1 MARDRKR
8 WLTRTALARFYRWKK
23 CKRLAPLRKRLLQG
37 ERPCPS
43 AEPSQRRKPET
54 TPQQPRDRLTE
65 IRDEI
70 RDIQQQIET
79 QRRHRRIIRTAED
92 FKSMERAIAALTN
105 RLSALLMAEATQA
118 ALDDSE
124 NRRQARSLVQGA
136 GHTFKDQGR
145 RDVTL
150 RTTCGQVIVR
160 ATYFSRNCDH
170 SKAGKGMYPML
181 LLWGVQDRCTAA
193 IVSEIS
199 KLVAMLGSLEEVE
212 QVLSDRGQPLD
223 FKTIRTI
230 AYRFATRARAAQR
243 VGDLNWGETVAG
255 RRVVLSTDGGRI
267 RIRTTKRG
275 PKTAKGRN
283 RYRTDWREPKL
294 LIIYVVDEKGQMDRE
309 FLAVIDGTLGGPD
322 AIFKLMEF
330 YLRELKIT
338 TADKVLFVAD
348 GARWIWNRVG
358 ALLRRLGVKPDQVN
372 ELVDFYH
379 AVEHLGKIA
388 ALQRRW
394 TAAERQAWIGR
405 QRRRLLKGGVE
416 EVQAAID
423 AVCGSRPGKALKR
436 EREYF
441 KRNGGKGRMDY
452 ARIASLKLP
461 IGSGAIESAIRRVVN
476 LRLKGPSIYWH
487 KTSAEAV
494 LLLRSYY
501 KAGRWNHLEKQA
513 LTTATASARVSRP
526 KGIAPPARCQTWQ
539 AAAPA
544 ASRVRGRPHSR
555 PTGRACGLEMSA

>member
-1 MARDRKR
+1 MPKRK
-8 WLTRTALARFYRWKK
+8 
-23 CKRLAPLRKRLLQG
+23 
-37 ERPCPS
+37 
-43 AEPSQRRKPET
+43 PSQRRKPET
-54 TPQQPRDRLTE
+54 TPRQPRDRLAEIRAE
-65 IRDEI
+65 IRDV
-70 RDIQQQIET
+70 QQQIET
-79 QRRHRRIIRTAED
+79 QRREGRVIRTAED
-92 FKSMERAIAALTN
+92 FKAMERAIAALTD
-105 RLSALLMAEATQA
+105 RLSALLVAEATQA

-124 NRRQARSLVQGA
+124 NRCQARSLAQGA
-136 GHTFKDQGR
+136 GHTVKDQGR

-150 RTTCGQVIVR
+150 ETTCGPILVR
-160 ATYFSRNCDH
+160 VTYFSRNCDRRR
-170 SKAGKGMYPML
+170 AGKGMYPIL
-181 LLWGVQDRCTAA
+181 RLWGVQDHCTAA
-193 IVSEIS
+193 VASEVS

-212 QVLSDRGQPLD
+212 QVLSDRGRPLD

-230 AYRFATRARAAQR
+230 AYRFAARARAAQR
-243 VGDLNWGETVAG
+243 VGNLNWGETFAG

-294 LIIYVVDEKGQMDRE
+294 LIIYVVDENGQMDRE

-322 AIFKLMEF
+322 AIFQLREF
-330 YLRELKIT
+330 YLRELKTT
-338 TADKVLFVAD
+338 TADQILFVAD

-388 ALQRRW
+388 SLQRRW

-405 QRRRLLKGGVE
+405 QRRRLLKGGFE

-423 AVCGSRPGKALKR
+423 VVCGSRPGKALRR
-436 EREYF
+436 ERDYF

-452 ARIASLKLP
+452 ARMVESKMP

-476 LRLKGPSIYWH
+476 LRLKGASIYWH
-487 KTSAEAV
+487 KKSAEAV

-501 KAGRWNHLEKQA
+501 KAGRWNHLERQA
-513 LTTATASARVSRP
+513 LTTAT
-526 KGIAPPARCQTWQ
+526 GIAA
-539 AAAPA
+539 
-544 ASRVRGRPHSR
+544 
-555 PTGRACGLEMSA
+555 

>member
-1 MARDRKR
+1 MALPRSPDPRVPELQR
-8 WLTRTALARFYRWKK
+8 QLAREI
-23 CKRLAPLRKRLLQG
+23 AERKQKGAIRKNRCLGAGFLFSHTPADNRRFPTLPSQG

-43 AEPSQRRKPET
+43 ENPANGDIQRRPHSNRGIASRRSGPRSRTSSSRSKPNAAMGGV
-54 TPQQPRDRLTE
+54 
-65 IRDEI
+65 
-70 RDIQQQIET
+70 
-79 QRRHRRIIRTAED
+79 IRTAED
-92 FKSMERAIAALTN
+92 FKSLECAIAALTN
-105 RLSALLMAEATQA
+105 RLSALLMAEATQV
-118 ALDDSE
+118 ALDDPE
-124 NRRQARSLVQGA
+124 NRRQARSLAQGA
-136 GHTFKDQGR
+136 GHAIKDQGR

-160 ATYFSRNCDH
+160 ATYFSRNCDR
-170 SKAGKGMYPML
+170 SKASKGMYPML

-199 KLVAMLGSLEEVE
+199 KLVAMLSSLEEVE
-212 QVLSDRGQPLD
+212 QALSDRGRPLD
-223 FKTIRTI
+223 YKTIRTI

-243 VGDLNWGETVAG
+243 VGALNWGETVAG
-255 RRVVLSTDGGRI
+255 RRVVVSTDGGRI

-322 AIFKLMEF
+322 AIFKLLEF

-338 TADKVLFVAD
+338 TADKILFVAD

-405 QRRRLLKGGVE
+405 QRRRLLKGGAE
-416 EVQAAID
+416 EVRAAID

-441 KRNGGKGRMDY
+441 KRNGGRGRMDY
-452 ARIASLKLP
+452 ARIAALKLP

-487 KTSAEAV
+487 KTTAEAV

-501 KAGRWNHLEKQA
+501 KAGRWNHLERQA
-513 LTTATASARVSRP
+513 LTTTT
-526 KGIAPPARCQTWQ
+526 GIAA
-539 AAAPA
+539 
-544 ASRVRGRPHSR
+544 
-555 PTGRACGLEMSA
+555 

>member
-1 MARDRKR
+1 MRKR
-8 WLTRTALARFYRWKK
+8 K
-23 CKRLAPLRKRLLQG
+23 
-37 ERPCPS
+37 PS
-43 AEPSQRRKPET
+43 PRRKSEKT
-54 TPQQPRDRLTE
+54 AEQPRDRLAEIRAE
-65 IRDEI
+65 IRDV
-70 RDIQQQIET
+70 QQQIET
-79 QRRHRRIIRTAED
+79 KRRDGRAIRTAKD
-92 FKSMERAIAALTN
+92 FESLERAIAALTN
-105 RLSALLMAEATQA
+105 QLAALLVAEAAQA

-124 NRRQARSLVQGA
+124 NRRQARSFAQGA
-136 GHTFKDQGR
+136 GHTIKDQGR

-150 RTTCGQVIVR
+150 RTACGPIVVR
-160 ATYFSRNCDH
+160 ATYFSRNCDRGK
-170 SKAGKGMYPML
+170 SGKGMYPLL
-181 LLWGVQDRCTAA
+181 LLWGVHDRCTAA
-193 IVSEIS
+193 IASEVS

-223 FKTIRTI
+223 LKTIRAI
-230 AYRFATRARAAQR
+230 AYRFAMRARAAQR
-243 VGDLNWGETVAG
+243 GGNLNWGESVAG
-255 RRVVLSTDGGRI
+255 RRVALSTDGGRI

-294 LIIYVVDEKGQMDRE
+294 LIIYVVDEKGQMDRD

-330 YLRELKIT
+330 YLRELQIT
-338 TADKVLFVAD
+338 TADAILFVAD

-358 ALLRRLGVKPDQVN
+358 ALLRRLGVKPEQVS

-388 ALQRRW
+388 ALQSRW
-394 TAAERQAWIGR
+394 TASERQAWIGR
-405 QRRRLLKGGVE
+405 QRRHLLKGKVE

-423 AVCGSRPGKALKR
+423 TACGSRPGKALRR
-436 EREYF
+436 ERDYF
-441 KRNGGKGRMDY
+441 KRNVGKGRMDY
-452 ARIASLKLP
+452 ARVAGLKLP

-501 KAGRWNHLEKQA
+501 KAGRWNQLERQA
-513 LTTATASARVSRP
+513 LTNNV
-526 KGIAPPARCQTWQ
+526 GIAA
-539 AAAPA
+539 
-544 ASRVRGRPHSR
+544 
-555 PTGRACGLEMSA
+555 

>member
-1 MARDRKR
+1 MPRRK
-8 WLTRTALARFYRWKK
+8 
-23 CKRLAPLRKRLLQG
+23 
-37 ERPCPS
+37 
-43 AEPSQRRKPET
+43 PSQRRQPEGP
-54 TPQQPRDRLTE
+54 PQQPRDRLAEIRAE
-65 IRDEI
+65 IRDV
-70 RDIQQQIET
+70 QQQIET
-79 QRRHRRIIRTAED
+79 KRRDGRVIRTADD
-92 FKSMERAIAALTN
+92 FKSWERAIATLTN

-124 NRRQARSLVQGA
+124 NRRQARSLAQGA
-136 GHTFKDQGR
+136 GHTVKDQGR

-150 RTTCGQVIVR
+150 RTTCGPITVR
-160 ATYFSRNCDH
+160 ATYFSRNCDR
-170 SKAGKGMYPML
+170 SKAGKGRYPML
-181 LLWGVQDRCTAA
+181 QSWGVHDRCTAA
-193 IVSEIS
+193 IASEIS
-199 KLVAMLGSLEEVE
+199 KRVAMLGSLEEVE
-212 QVLSDRGQPLD
+212 QVLADRGQPLD
-223 FKTIRTI
+223 FKSIRTI

-243 VGDLNWGETVAG
+243 VRDLNWGETVAG
-255 RRVVLSTDGGRI
+255 RRVVVSTDGGRI

-330 YLRELKIT
+330 YLRELEIT
-338 TADKVLFVAD
+338 AADKVLFVAD

-358 ALLRRLGVKPDQVN
+358 ALLRRLGVKPDRVN

-388 ALQRRW
+388 ALRRRW
-394 TAAERQAWIGR
+394 TAAERQTWIGR

-416 EVQAAID
+416 EVQAAIE

-436 EREYF
+436 ERDYF

-452 ARIASLKLP
+452 ARMAALKLP

-501 KAGRWNHLEKQA
+501 KAGRWNHLERQA
-513 LTTATASARVSRP
+513 LTTTT
-526 KGIAPPARCQTWQ
+526 GIAA
-539 AAAPA
+539 
-544 ASRVRGRPHSR
+544 
-555 PTGRACGLEMSA
+555 